1 MVSTPARPARARSAA
16 EKTQRRDD
24 ILRAAKR
31 LWNTST
37 YTDLSM
43 NHVAREAQLAKG
55 TLYLYFDTKE
65 ELFLALVSEH
75 LQMWMADTIRLLQ
88 ERQPGTPA
96 AVADALLDASSDVV
110 PLRRLLLLLGTV
122 LERNVRPELTREFRR
137 EVTARVQVLVAHLPF
152 SRPTSLR
159 ILQHLYALAIGWQ
172 HLAEEFTSSSESGM
186 PDVPSPDPYAAEFEL
201 AMRAVIDRI
210 ASQELVTGQA

>member
-1 MVSTPARPARARSAA
+1 MVSAPNRPARARSAA

-24 ILRAAKR
+24 ILRAAER

-75 LQMWMADTIRLLQ
+75 LQTWINDTIRLLQ
-88 ERQPGTPA
+88 ERRPVTPA

-110 PLRRLLLLLGTV
+110 PLRRLMLLLGTV
-122 LERNVRPELTREFRR
+122 LERNVRPELTRDFRR
-137 EVTARVQVLVAHLPF
+137 DVTARVQMLISHLPF
-152 SRPTSLR
+152 SDTMSLK
-159 ILQHLYALAIGWQ
+159 ILRHLYALAIGWQ
-172 HLAEEFTSSSESGM
+172 HLAEEFTTSATDAVAAPG
-186 PDVPSPDPYAAEFEL
+186 PDPYAADFEL
-201 AMRAVIDRI
+201 AMRAVIDRL
-210 ASQELVTGQA
+210 AAQDTARR